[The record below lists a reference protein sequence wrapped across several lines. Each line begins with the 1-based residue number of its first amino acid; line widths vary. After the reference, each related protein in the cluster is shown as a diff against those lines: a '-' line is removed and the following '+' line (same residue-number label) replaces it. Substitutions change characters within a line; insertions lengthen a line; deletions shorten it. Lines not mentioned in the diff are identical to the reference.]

1 MQVVKVDNK
10 VFVGKDI
17 IYCAVF
23 KKKDDRTIYNMIY
36 KDGQSG
42 NTMMKRFPVSSITRG
57 KLYSITK
64 SDKGSK
70 VFILLQILMVKLK
83 LVTVHLKRLAKT
95 KDIKD

>member
-1 MQVVKVDNK
+1 MQVVKVGNK
-10 VFVGKDI
+10 VFVGKGI

-36 KDGQSG
+36 HDGQSG

-57 KLYSITK
+57 KDYSITK

-70 VFILLQILMVKLK
+70 VLYFTANPNGEAET
-83 LVTVHLKRLAKT
+83 VTVHS
-95 KDIKD
+95 KDWQN